1 MITLEQVKIIRE
13 KKKDDPDQMNLFG
26 NNSNKKKKYN
36 QPSKEQSDAIQSK
49 SALNKSK
56 KYASGEYPKIGGGD
70 RVTPKS
76 KGPGASTGGTNT
88 PPAKVGV
95 KSKGTTPVKVN
106 TTKVVKQSEVSK
118 KAKKFTQK
126 IDKMRTAAKRSI
138 KRQFPGDESGA
149 YKAMKADIDS
159 KNLIKKAGGTGDIG
173 FTAPDRK
180 TKVAK
185 RTTRAVKQ
193 GTPDPFST
201 PTPKKPI
208 RPFGDK
214 PVTTSAPGFGRG
226 STSRQIKSKAM
237 DRKAFVKTQPKDV
250 TLPKSFTDFSKKIKK
265 YRVDRDIERKIQNP
279 KLDISKV
286 IKKRKSETPVQQ
298 SIPGTGGN
306 RNIKKTY
313 KKRKSRQKPPSGG
326 GSPNYRQTS
335 LFDPPSGSGGSGGSG
350 GGGKKGGALGFP
362 EPPKGGGSG
371 GVDPEIVK
379 NQPKGPF
386 KITGDTEQ
394 NLMKGSKYKTFKQF
408 GKEVDT
414 LAGRK
419 AFDARKLK
427 RMSKLRYKGLG
438 GKPSIQPVR
447 RVLKPAAKALI
458 GAAKKNPKTALVGG
472 ALALG
477 AAYFGGKA
485 LSRRGDLNI
494 NKDFA
499 KTTTIKNPS
508 GQNVRFK
515 YSNKKDKDGN
525 PTYKDQASSFLTKD
539 QKNRIGGT
547 IPGGLTKFRTGQYT
561 ANYKSGGK
569 VGGRINIDKNMRS
582 SAFEKQLKKAE
593 KGTGL
598 FGRQR
603 QQDKDFLRK
612 YKNATRPTAVK

>member
-1 MITLEQVKIIRE
+1 MITLDQVKIIKE

-26 NNSNKKKKYN
+26 NNSNKNKKYN

-88 PPAKVGV
+88 PPSTVGG

-106 TTKVVKQSEVSK
+106 VTKPVKQSEVSK
-118 KAKKFTQK
+118 RAKEYTQK
-126 IDKMRTAAKRSI
+126 INKMRTAAKRSI
-138 KRQFPGDESGA
+138 KKQYPDPS
-149 YKAMKADIDS
+149 YSQMMKSDIET

-214 PVTTSAPGFGRG
+214 PVTSSAPEFGKG
-226 STSRQIKSKAM
+226 MTPGQIKTKAM
-237 DRKAFVKTQPKDV
+237 DKKAFKLTQPKDV
-250 TLPKSFTDFSKKIKK
+250 TLPKSFTDFSKKLKK
-265 YRVDRDIERKIQNP
+265 FRVDRDIERKIQNP

-298 SIPGTGGN
+298 TIPGTGGN

-313 KKRKSRQKPPSGG
+313 GKKTPRQKPPSGG
-326 GSPNYRQTS
+326 GSSKYKQGS
-335 LFDPPSGSGGSGGSG
+335 LFDPPPGGGKPPG

-386 KITGDTEQ
+386 KITGDTTD
-394 NLMKGSKYKTFKQF
+394 NLLKGSKYKTFKQF

-419 AFDARKLK
+419 AFDARRLK

-438 GKPSIQPVR
+438 GKASIQPVR

-458 GAAKKNPKTALVGG
+458 GAARKNPKTALIGG

-485 LSRRGDLNI
+485 LSRRGDLKSSDI
-494 NKDFA
+494 RQ
-499 KTTTIKNPS
+499 TTKISDPSGKPIRFQYGDRKNPASYKLSKDQLGKFRS
-508 GQNVRFK
+508 GQ
-515 YSNKKDKDGN
+515 YSVKDTRTNKKINLDQKIA
-525 PTYKDQASSFLTKD
+525 TSAFTKQYKDAQ
-539 QKNRIGGT
+539 
-547 IPGGLTKFRTGQYT
+547 
-561 ANYKSGGK
+561 
-569 VGGRINIDKNMRS
+569 
-582 SAFEKQLKKAE
+582 
-593 KGTGL
+593 KGTGFL
-598 FGRQR
+598 GRQT
-603 QQDKDFLRK
+603 DKDKAFLRK
-612 YKNATRPTAVK
+612 YKKATGKIA